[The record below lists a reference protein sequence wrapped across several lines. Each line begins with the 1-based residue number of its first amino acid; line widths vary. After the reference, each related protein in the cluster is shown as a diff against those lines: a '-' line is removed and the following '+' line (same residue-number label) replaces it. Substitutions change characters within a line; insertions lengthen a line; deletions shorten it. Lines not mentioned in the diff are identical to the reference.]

1 MAVDVILIDS
11 HLQFDHPEF
20 DTRAQKFNWLKY
32 SKKLGYETSD
42 EYQYENVRPFKGRFG
57 THGTS
62 MAGIIGGNTLG
73 IAPNVNIFNIHYN
86 YDWYIKWKD
95 IFYDYIIEFVKER
108 KNPTICNMSI
118 AYKTT
123 KVKLENLTS
132 CAYRGNIINLENLDN
147 KQKQDALAEIIP
159 PEHFYGDDFLRHL
172 PIRHKSVDDGIK
184 KLIDNGIIVVGSA
197 RNSSLAVDVPGGI
210 DYDNKISRK
219 IFGDFYLN
227 RGSSPGCSPGIITV
241 SSLHR
246 GGNGP
251 RIDYFED
258 GSDTLTSVK
267 YRTVGSAIKDFRSD
281 NHEVAYVEGTSVAT
295 AKITGRLALELEK
308 NPNLSQND
316 AINIQN
322 KNKNGNAV

>member
-1 MAVDVILIDS
+1 MATPTS
-11 HLQFDHPEF
+11 
-20 DTRAQKFNWLKY
+20 R
-32 SKKLGYETSD
+32 ETFK
-42 EYQYENVRPFKGRFG
+42 EYCLR
-57 THGTS
+57 
-62 MAGIIGGNTLG
+62 TLG
-73 IAPNVNIFNIHYN
+73 KPVVDINVDDQQVEDRIDDALQYYRDYHFDGTERI
-86 YDWYIKWKD
+86 IKK
-95 IFYDYIIEFVKER
+95 IEITQ
-108 KNPTICNMSI
+108 TI
-118 AYKTT
+118 K
-123 KVKLENLTS
+123 
-132 CAYRGNIINLENLDN
+132 DN
-147 KQKQDALAEIIP
+147 KQKQDALSEIIP

-197 RNSSLAVDVPGGI
+197 RNSSLAVDVPGGV

-308 NPNLSQND
+308 NPNLSQNE
-316 AINIQN
+316 ARTILN